1 MQFHGLSRCDAKR
14 GEPMKSAKF
23 TLALTLFTV
32 LFFIECT
39 TSVTGGDP
47 GGSEITNGKVVSMAG
62 TPASGITV
70 SAYPPGYIA
79 DRWSTA
85 TVITTMT
92 DDTGGFTLAIDSG
105 LYNIYIV
112 DSSTECGY
120 FISDIGPK
128 QHLGTLRLDSLG
140 TIQGTIQ
147 VDSPNAAQVLVVYS
161 SGTPLKINIPLSS
174 GDFRFDRVPAGSYL
188 LSVAKLPL
196 TGCTPGIDCFP
207 GGTAAPVGIPD
218 VRVASGAITSVDTVL
233 DVNTIGELPRE

>member
-1 MQFHGLSRCDAKR
+1 MNSVKI
-14 GEPMKSAKF
+14 
-23 TLALTLFTV
+23 TIALTLFAA
-32 LFFIECT
+32 LFLIDCT
-39 TSVTGGDP
+39 TSVAGGDP
-47 GGSEITNGKVVSMAG
+47 GGSEITNGKVLSMAG

-79 DRWSTA
+79 GRWSTA
-85 TVITTMT
+85 TVITAMT

-112 DSSTECGY
+112 DSSTDGGF

-128 QHLGTLRLDSLG
+128 QDLGTLRLDSLG

-147 VDSPNAAQVLVVYS
+147 SDSPDAAQLLVVYS
-161 SGTPLKINIPLSS
+161 SGTPLRINIPLST
-174 GDFRFDRVPAGSYL
+174 GDFRFDRVPAGSYR

-196 TGCTPGIDCFP
+196 VGCTPGIDCLP

-218 VRVASGAITSVDTVL
+218 IRVASGAVTTVDTLL
-233 DVNTIGELPRE
+233 DVNAIGELP